1 MTNILIFNSF
11 SIAYKIVKKNK
22 KFNIGVNR
30 GGTCI
35 MATGDERAH
44 ALSLAERAYIEALF
58 DEYYDKLY
66 RVAHRHLGR
75 LCVGCIDDVIQET
88 FKRACEN
95 FHSLASYD
103 SAEAWLVNVCHHVA
117 VDEVKYLC
125 KVKEFVM
132 EIQPSPSDSLGI
144 DELLPSSFS
153 EDNRDLLVR
162 YYVYKYSA
170 NEIAADLKQKP
181 ATIRQ
186 KLSRIRKELRK
197 IL

>member
-1 MTNILIFNSF
+1 MAMTN
-11 SIAYKIVKKNK
+11 K
-22 KFNIGVNR
+22 
-30 GGTCI
+30 
-35 MATGDERAH
+35 RAQI
-44 ALSLAERAYIEALF
+44 LSLAEQAYIKALF
-58 DEYYDKLY
+58 DEHYDKLY
-66 RVAHRHLGR
+66 RVAYRHLGR
-75 LCVGCIDDVIQET
+75 LCVDCIDDVIQET

-95 FHSLASYD
+95 FRSLASYD

-125 KVKEFVM
+125 RMKELAM
-132 EIQPSPSDSLGI
+132 EIQSSPSGSLGI
-144 DELLPSSFS
+144 DELLPPSLS

-181 ATIRQ
+181 AAIRQ
-186 KLSRIRKELRK
+186 KLSRVRKELKK